1 MAKTTTVYFEKICD
15 DDKNSIIF
23 RTVSPKETTILVKSV
38 EDGIVTVEPMDY
50 CTIIDIA
57 EIVAGC
63 FVDDS
68 NFWHEI
74 IEHLN
79 LDKNS
84 GINGIN
90 INFYGLT
97 IEVTRENADV
107 EKILKKW
114 KDAEQKDFENQQNEI
129 TKLMYKSYRLSP
141 EYRAVRAQRKLLIRL
156 QKRFCGQ

>member
-1 MAKTTTVYFEKICD
+1 MAKTTTVYFEKNCD

-23 RTVSPKETTILVKSV
+23 RISNPKETTILVKSL

-50 CTIIDIA
+50 CTITDIA

-84 GINGIN
+84 GISSIN
-90 INFYGLT
+90 IQFYGLT
-97 IEVTRENADV
+97 IEVTR
-107 EKILKKW
+107 
-114 KDAEQKDFENQQNEI
+114 
-129 TKLMYKSYRLSP
+129 
-141 EYRAVRAQRKLLIRL
+141 
-156 QKRFCGQ
+156 